1 MIGFDGASLLLQWA
15 TGGLLF
21 LWVTT
26 RRREVSLGYGWLMRG
41 VYAVM
46 AAGAFAVGVF
56 LIEPLLVR
64 DLSSLGVALAAT
76 VALVVSV
83 MRRAAGVS
91 RGVAEAERRTA
102 RVAAMTGIEREP
114 VAAPSGGPEFPP
126 SLDLVA
132 PVIGAIG
139 VVAAGLDAGGPT
151 WLAVSRFVV
160 GAAFLGAVTDAMLL
174 GHWYLVTPKLSE
186 RPLTLEIRMLLA
198 ALVVQALLFVVWTT
212 LGGGVDQGPWEAFSG
227 SSTLLVLLRGGITI
241 LFPII
246 LVFMALR
253 TAQTRSMESATGLLY
268 INLAAVL
275 AGTIGAAALY
285 VSTGL
290 LV

>member
-1 MIGFDGASLLLQWA
+1 VIGFDGASLLLQWA

-174 GHWYLVTPKLSE
+174 GHWYLVQPGLA
-186 RPLTLEIRMLLA
+186 RGALLELVRWVQWLLVPEIVLLLVPTGMVSVLNGSIDDGYGGLLGWFWVACA
-198 ALVVQALLFVVWTT
+198 ATTAGLVVVTRLALKERYYSAV
-212 LGGGVDQGPWEAFSG
+212 
-227 SSTLLVLLRGGITI
+227 
-241 LFPII
+241 
-246 LVFMALR
+246 MA
-253 TAQTRSMESATGLLY
+253 ATGLLY
-268 INLAAVL
+268 LAILTAF
-275 AGTIGAAALY
+275 GTDLVARALL
-285 VSTGL
+285 ST
-290 LV
+290 